1 MTARS
6 TRQYESAPLVLRDS
20 YGGRLNVSKMFFA
33 LGCFN
38 HGRCPF
44 CNSELRLNVFYK
56 TSERGGRESQ
66 SLTTTLRCTNRPC
79 HKTVSPFVGN
89 IWASVNDR
97 PLFLFVVEGFL
108 GRCTV
113 KWMSEVTQSS
123 EETISKYIKII
134 KTHFTLKPRKKS
146 ARRSLVEETALFKL
160 TSLTSSGGST
170 TSGDS

>member
-79 HKTVSPFVGN
+79 HKTVSQFVGN

-113 KWMSEVTQSS
+113 KWMSDVTRSS
-123 EETISKYIKII
+123 EETISKSIKII
-134 KTHFTLKPRKKS
+134 KNPLR
-146 ARRSLVEETALFKL
+146 LETEQEN
-160 TSLTSSGGST
+160 SQ
-170 TSGDS
+170 